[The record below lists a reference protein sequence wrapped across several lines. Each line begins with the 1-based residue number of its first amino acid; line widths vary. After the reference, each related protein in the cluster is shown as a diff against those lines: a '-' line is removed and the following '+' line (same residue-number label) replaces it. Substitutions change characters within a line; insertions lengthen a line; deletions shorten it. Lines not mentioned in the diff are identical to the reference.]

1 MEISIAISTP
11 DSRIL
16 PFDDEMTI
24 NISIKGIKTRDIHL
38 FGDMR
43 PMIAASLESHIEMS
57 NLGKDTTQELKAEVR
72 RRVYCEGA

>member
-24 NISIKGIKTRDIHL
+24 NISIKGIKARDIHL

-72 RRVYCEGA
+72 RRVYGEGA